1 MDYQIWQYLD
11 LLSIITER
19 FQIGTFLTPIKS
31 RLSDLQAAMKKALI
45 IEDHPDMLDVLSRQ
59 LELLKFTVISVDNGM
74 EGVEKAIAEKPD
86 LILMDIMMPE
96 MDGREATRIIRSNP
110 GTKDIPILAITVLF
124 REKELKK
131 CIEAGCND
139 YLVKPFTFEEL
150 QEKIKEHLS

>member
-1 MDYQIWQYLD
+1 
-11 LLSIITER
+11 
-19 FQIGTFLTPIKS
+19 
-31 RLSDLQAAMKKALI
+31 MKKALI

-96 MDGREATRIIRSNP
+96 MDGREATRIIRSNKE
-110 GTKDIPILAITVLF
+110 TENIPILATTGLF
-124 REKELKK
+124 RESELRG

-139 YLVKPFTFEEL
+139 YIKKPFAPKEL
-150 QEKIKEHLS
+150 ASHIKKLLV